1 MSLTQQEI
9 EHVNLIVKGVSA
21 ELKGQI
27 ESINTLYEE
36 RNRNIY
42 RDLKEIKTNCKDNEI
57 KIECIENTLSHY
69 LGKAAG
75 IALMVSIIG
84 AIAGMVI
91 NILVK

>member
-21 ELKGQI
+21 ELKGEIQ
-27 ESINTLYEE
+27 SINTLYEE

-42 RDLKEIKTNCKDNEI
+42 RDLKEIKGNCKDNEK
-57 KIECIENTLSHY
+57 KIDCIEKTLSYY

-84 AIAGMVI
+84 TIAGMII